1 MEAECDSGRSRTD
14 VPERARPD
22 PRCGPPVRART
33 QFAVVDSPPL
43 PTEVPAAN

>member
-1 MEAECDSGRSRTD
+1 MTSEQRNTRPAIEQTRRGRADAPSD
-14 VPERARPD
+14 LL
-22 PRCGPPVRART
+22 RART